1 MREILIADD
10 HPLFRD
16 ALKRAL
22 AQAVPEALLFEAD
35 GVPALQILVEAHA
48 DAELL
53 LLDLHMPGAN
63 GFSTLAYLRGQHPGL
78 PVVVVSAQEDPAVIR
93 RAIAHGASGYIPK
106 SASVDTIVTAVRRIL
121 DGDVWLPP
129 HVSES
134 SGSLDDDEASAASRI
149 AELTPQQFRVL
160 GMIAAGLLNKQI
172 AFELNVSEATIKAHM
187 TAIMRKLHVSNRTQV
202 ALCANHLA
210 LEQAMLA
217 VQPLLGAAPR

>member
-22 AQAVPEALLFEAD
+22 AQAVPDALLFDAD
-35 GVPALQILVEAHA
+35 SVAALQVLVEAHA

-53 LLDLHMPGAN
+53 LLDLHMPGAT

-78 PVVVVSAQEDPAVIR
+78 PVVVVSAQEDPGVIR
-93 RAIAHGASGYIPK
+93 RALAHGASGYIPK

-121 DGDVWLPP
+121 DGEVWLPP
-129 HVSES
+129 HL
-134 SGSLDDDEASAASRI
+134 SGSARALDADEASVASRI

-160 GMIAAGLLNKQI
+160 GMIASGLLNKQI

-202 ALCANHLA
+202 ALVANHLA
-210 LEQAMLA
+210 LEQNQNAP
-217 VQPLLGAAPR
+217 QAAESNG

>member
-1 MREILIADD
+1 MREILVADD

-22 AQAVPEALLFEAD
+22 TQAVPDAVMLEAD
-35 GVPALQILVEAHA
+35 GVAALQALVEEHA

-53 LLDLHMPGAN
+53 LLDLQMPGAN
-63 GFSTLAYLRGQHPGL
+63 GFSTLAYMRGQYPGL

-106 SASVDTIVTAVRRIL
+106 SASVDTIVAAVRPIL

-129 HVSES
+129 FMSH
-134 SGSLDDDEASAASRI
+134 SGNRALQAEEASAASRI

-210 LEQAMLA
+210 LEQS
-217 VQPLLGAAPR
+217 AAPPQPFEAAS

>member
-35 GVPALQILVEAHA
+35 GVPALQTLVEAHA

-63 GFSTLAYLRGQHPGL
+63 GFSTLAYLRGQYPGL

-106 SASVDTIVTAVRRIL
+106 DDHASQLQSAIDAVCRFGEYRSQRAGTA
-121 DGDVWLPP
+121 
-129 HVSES
+129 
-134 SGSLDDDEASAASRI
+134 
-149 AELTPQQFRVL
+149 
-160 GMIAAGLLNKQI
+160 
-172 AFELNVSEATIKAHM
+172 
-187 TAIMRKLHVSNRTQV
+187 
-202 ALCANHLA
+202 
-210 LEQAMLA
+210 
-217 VQPLLGAAPR
+217 

>member
-22 AQAVPEALLFEAD
+22 AQAVPDALLFDAD
-35 GVPALQILVEAHA
+35 SVAALQVLVEAHA

-53 LLDLHMPGAN
+53 LLDLHMPGAT

-78 PVVVVSAQEDPAVIR
+78 PVVVVSAQEDPGVIR

-121 DGDVWLPP
+121 DGEVWLPP
-129 HVSES
+129 YL
-134 SGSLDDDEASAASRI
+134 SGNAGALDADEASVASRI

-160 GMIAAGLLNKQI
+160 GMIASGLLNKQI

-202 ALCANHLA
+202 ALVANHLA
-210 LEQAMLA
+210 LEQNANA
-217 VQPLLGAAPR
+217 PQAAESNG